1 MKNTNQ
7 EILILNQNKINKYL
21 VQLKKKT
28 INNN

>member
-7 EILILNQNKINKYL
+7 GILILNQNKINKYL
-21 VQLKKKT
+21 AQLKKKT

>member
-7 EILILNQNKINKYL
+7 GILILNQNKINKYL